1 MIVGY
6 ARVSS
11 SSQSLEVQHEQLAA
25 AGCEKIFAEKRS
37 GRTVEGR
44 DALADA
50 IDFVR
55 EGDVLAVTRLD
66 RLARSVVDLHRLV
79 ERLTAKGCGF
89 RVLQQSGID
98 TTTSTGKL
106 TLSILGAVAEF
117 EADIRRDR
125 QRDGIERAKA
135 QGIYQGRKASID
147 TARIVA
153 LMEAGMKRADIARE
167 LGCNRSSIYRLVETG
182 KVKD

>member
-11 SSQSLEVQHEQLAA
+11 NSQSLEVQHEQLEA

-37 GRTVEGR
+37 GRSVEGR

-50 IDFVR
+50 LDFVR

-66 RLARSVVDLHRLV
+66 RLARSVVDLHRLI
-79 ERLTAKGCGF
+79 ERLAANGCGF

-117 EADIRRDR
+117 EADTRKDR
-125 QRDGIERAKA
+125 QRDGIDRAKA
-135 QGIYQGRKASID
+135 NGVYRGRKPSID
-147 TARIVA
+147 TNRIET
-153 LMEAGMKRADIARE
+153 LMAAGMNPAAIARE
-167 LGCNRSSIYRLVETG
+167 MGIGRASVYRLMATRTPT
-182 KVKD
+182 

>member
-25 AGCEKIFAEKRS
+25 AGCDKVFAEKRS
-37 GRTVEGR
+37 GRTTEGR
-44 DALADA
+44 DALTDA

-66 RLARSVVDLHRLV
+66 RLARSVVDLHRLI
-79 ERLTAKGCGF
+79 ERLTTKGCGF

-135 QGIYQGRKASID
+135 NGVYRGRRSTID
-147 TARIVA
+147 AARINA
-153 LMEAGMKRADIARE
+153 LMTAGMKPADIARE
-167 LGCNRSSIYRLVETG
+167 MGVGRASVYRLRINPG
-182 KVKD
+182 AA